1 MCIRD
6 RYEIVHLI
14 AKETMFVLQELPFT
28 MVCNQEDQVPI
39 VPIFNNGQSFQAVR
53 DLTLVWDV
61 QLEHLALP

>member
-1 MCIRD
+1 
-6 RYEIVHLI
+6 
-14 AKETMFVLQELPFT
+14 MFVLQELPFT